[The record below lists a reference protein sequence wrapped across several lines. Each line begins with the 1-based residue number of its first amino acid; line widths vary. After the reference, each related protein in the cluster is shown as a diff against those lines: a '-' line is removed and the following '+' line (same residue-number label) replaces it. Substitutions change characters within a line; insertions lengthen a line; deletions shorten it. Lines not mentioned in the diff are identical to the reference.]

1 MKLLVPCFPTAAG
14 QAVAP
19 DWSSI
24 RDSAVEQTRDLQHQ
38 CRKMK
43 GQIFSLWHA
52 GTRHRVALNTFSIAH
67 MVYTYMGIY
76 VYKEVWLQNCTK
88 CYEALGRKG
97 MK

>member
-1 MKLLVPCFPTAAG
+1 MKLLIPCFPTAAG

-24 RDSAVEQTRDLQHQ
+24 RGSAGEQTQDLQHQ
-38 CRKMK
+38 PGEVK

-67 MVYTYMGIY
+67 VAYTYMGIY
-76 VYKEVWLQNCTK
+76 VYGEVWLQDCTK
-88 CYEALGRKG
+88 CVMRLWGGKA
-97 MK
+97 